1 MPTQDSQHQLPPRP
15 NLDHLKY
22 QARDLL
28 KAFEQGNSDSEER
41 FRRHVPRFRVPSEH
55 VRALE
60 PTLVEAQLVVARE
73 YGFSSW
79 SRLKSHVDAV
89 TGAVSPA
96 HTVEDLAR
104 YFVAILD
111 RGIDVVRECLELHPE
126 LVDARILDEH
136 SQLRGAALHEAL
148 RQQPPPLPDLE
159 HSTTALH
166 LISVAYRDPEACLQI
181 CRLLVDHGADV
192 NALGFEE
199 NNGHCTP
206 IALATWEGG
215 VEIMRLLLEHGADV
229 SGDLGTFALDTAA
242 NHANTDRFD
251 LLVEYGAQSTPW
263 MLVRAGLTD
272 RVVERVDE
280 DPGLL
285 NQRDEQ
291 GYSLLQAAALR
302 MDRDAG
308 EGLPGAGRAIAEA
321 LIERGVEVD
330 VFTATALN
338 DEDRLGAL
346 LQTDPALV
354 HERLGDGKTPV
365 MLAVLAGSN
374 ATLSV
379 LLLAGADPSNTLY
392 RAARMDDT
400 DACKLLVEH
409 GAEVTDQAVLAATWR
424 NRVPACLELMLAN
437 GGNANAVD
445 GRGTLHW
452 VAAGNPESVQ
462 LLIDA
467 GADVNMRAPGA
478 TNNTPLHHAAA
489 NAESTTR
496 LLAAGADPTLGNAN
510 GDTPLDLAKEIE
522 AHEVVDLLREAMD
535 DWHLK

>member
-148 RQQPPPLPDLE
+148 RQPPPPLPDLE

-199 NNGHCTP
+199 NNGLH
-206 IALATWEGG
+206 
-215 VEIMRLLLEHGADV
+215 ADRA
-229 SGDLGTFALDTAA
+229 GDLGGRRGD
-242 NHANTDRFD
+242 HA
-251 LLVEYGAQSTPW
+251 
-263 MLVRAGLTD
+263 
-272 RVVERVDE
+272 
-280 DPGLL
+280 
-285 NQRDEQ
+285 
-291 GYSLLQAAALR
+291 
-302 MDRDAG
+302 
-308 EGLPGAGRAIAEA
+308 
-321 LIERGVEVD
+321 
-330 VFTATALN
+330 
-338 DEDRLGAL
+338 
-346 LQTDPALV
+346 PAP
-354 HERLGDGKTPV
+354 R
-365 MLAVLAGSN
+365 
-374 ATLSV
+374 
-379 LLLAGADPSNTLY
+379 
-392 RAARMDDT
+392 
-400 DACKLLVEH
+400 
-409 GAEVTDQAVLAATWR
+409 TWR
-424 NRVPACLELMLAN
+424 RCV
-437 GGNANAVD
+437 
-445 GRGTLHW
+445 RGS
-452 VAAGNPESVQ
+452 GY
-462 LLIDA
+462 
-467 GADVNMRAPGA
+467 
-478 TNNTPLHHAAA
+478 
-489 NAESTTR
+489 
-496 LLAAGADPTLGNAN
+496 
-510 GDTPLDLAKEIE
+510 
-522 AHEVVDLLREAMD
+522 LRP
-535 DWHLK
+535 